1 MNQVW
6 LGTQKDCLGK
16 TIMKIFIL
24 RDPRNGITAHLAKS
38 YREISLY
45 NSIRAIIRIYNVS
58 VIIKRKILSS

>member
-38 YREISLY
+38 YREIS
-45 NSIRAIIRIYNVS
+45 IVGQETEGARGNVG
-58 VIIKRKILSS
+58 L